1 MTINFQIVTSS
12 NFQIYIPIFQG
23 PKPLHLKSSQIP
35 NLKTGD
41 TIAFVSSARKISR
54 DELVFAKTQLEYWG
68 LKVVFGKNLFQEEN
82 QFAGTETQRTQDLQ
96 EALDNENVKAILF
109 VRGGYGSVQIIDSID
124 WTSFQKNP
132 KWIIGFSDITV
143 FHSHIHQKLGIPTL
157 HAAMAITFPK
167 NSEAALDN
175 LRKILFGEKV
185 SYQIANHPYNRKG
198 IAEAEIVGGNLSI
211 LYSLLGSESQ
221 INTDGKILFI
231 EDLDEYLYHIDRI
244 MQALKRAG
252 MLKNLAGLIV
262 GGMSDMN
269 DNTIPFGKTAEE
281 IIRDIVSE
289 YDFPVAFSFPAGHID
304 DNNPIVFGEK
314 VRFEVNNSTVL
325 VE

>member
-1 MTINFQIVTSS
+1 M
-12 NFQIYIPIFQG
+12 
-23 PKPLHLKSSQIP
+23 KSSQIP
-35 NLKTGD
+35 NLKPGD

-54 DELVFAKTQLEYWG
+54 DELVFAKTQVESWG

-96 EALDNENVKAILF
+96 DALDNENVKAILF
-109 VRGGYGSVQIIDSID
+109 VRGGYGSVQIVDSID

-143 FHSHIHQKLGIPTL
+143 FHSHIQQNFAVPTL
-157 HAAMAITFPK
+157 HAAMPITFA
-167 NSEAALDN
+167 NNTESSLEN
-175 LRKILFGEKV
+175 LRKILFGEKI
-185 SYQIANHPYNRKG
+185 SYQIDTHPLNRVG
-198 IAEAEIVGGNLSI
+198 VMNAEIVGGNLSI

-221 INTDGKILFI
+221 MNTDGKILFI
-231 EDLDEYLYHIDRI
+231 EDLDEYLYHIDRM

-262 GGMSDMN
+262 GGMSEMN

-281 IIRDIVSE
+281 IISEAVSE
-289 YDFPVAFSFPAGHID
+289 YDFPVAFEFPAGHVD

-314 VRFEVNNSTVL
+314 MQFEVAKKNIKVF
-325 VE
+325 